1 MRSFMTPPSPHA
13 ERDRTAALRAS
24 EEARAARFRELAA
37 QPAQPR
43 RRISC
48 GAPAPAQLQEG
59 EGLPC
64 GH

>member
-1 MRSFMTPPSPHA
+1 VTQHQPTRA
-13 ERDRTAALRAS
+13 ERDLPAALRAS

-37 QPAQPR
+37 QPADPAMPR
-43 RRISC
+43 RCISC
-48 GAPAPAQLQEG
+48 GAVAPAELQEG